1 MKAVMPDVTTED
13 RDRIKKL
20 PAAGHIQHKCA
31 HRLLVASKRDA
42 GKSVEQVV
50 EESGISRPNVS
61 VIIKRYNKS
70 GPEALLRDKTRKPGK
85 TLSA

>member
-20 PAAGHIQHKCA
+20 PAARHIQHKCA

-50 EESGISRPNVS
+50 R
-61 VIIKRYNKS
+61 
-70 GPEALLRDKTRKPGK
+70 EACNG
-85 TLSA
+85 